1 MPNLIKQVEIV
12 CLIMNSLNSIIVF
25 GLFFDLYSPDISL
38 DQNERLEIKL
48 TPAKDENKKLP
59 SVKI

>member
-1 MPNLIKQVEIV
+1 MAEIMTNLIEQFEIG
-12 CLIMNSLNSIIVF
+12 LNSIIVF

-38 DQNERLEIKL
+38 DQNKRLEMAL
-48 TPAKDENKKLP
+48 MPAKDENKKLP